1 MTTMLH
7 IDLKDVELYIEDAVV
22 FTRNDKEGWPYA
34 CDADWYRAFVA
45 FAGGNVLIP
54 AATAGVTFE
63 TIREHLMGVYEAGKA
78 EEMRIKIEHIS
89 EDDE

>member
-7 IDLKDVELYIEDAVV
+7 IDLKDVELYVEDPVV
-22 FTRNDKEGWPYA
+22 FTRDDSKGNPYA
-34 CDADWYRAFVA
+34 CDADWYQAFVS

-54 AATAGVTFE
+54 AKTAGVTFE
-63 TIREHLMGVYEAGKA
+63 TLREHLMGVYEAGKA
-78 EEMRIKIEHIS
+78 EQMRIKIEHIT